1 MKALFRKMRRARVG
15 LAAAPATEEI
25 INEVRFEA
33 TGAGAGTGDK
43 MPALQRE

>member
-1 MKALFRKMRRARVG
+1 MKALFWKMRRARVG

-33 TGAGAGTGDK
+33 TGARRRD
-43 MPALQRE
+43 R